1 MEGLYEMH
9 AHILADVDD
18 GARNIEETKEILKLE
33 YADGVRK
40 IFLTPHYRKG
50 MFETSE
56 DDILKQ
62 YEAAKEIAKEI
73 GEDFELILG
82 CEFYAS
88 GDIEVLQKESTRTLG
103 NTNFVLLEFS
113 DTFSYRDIQNK
124 CYELLMNNYI
134 PIIAHAERYSI
145 LRKKIEYVEQI
156 VDMGVYIQINASSIL
171 GLDGFNMKRFC
182 KKLMKSDLLHFVG
195 SDVHN
200 LTTRKPL
207 IGKCAKY
214 VEKVMGEEYMKKI
227 FIDNPFEIIK

>member
-1 MEGLYEMH
+1 MH

-73 GEDFELILG
+73 DEDFELILG

-88 GDIEVLQKESTRTLG
+88 GDIEVLQNEPTRTLWA
-103 NTNFVLLEFS
+103 VMS
-113 DTFSYRDIQNK
+113 
-124 CYELLMNNYI
+124 
-134 PIIAHAERYSI
+134 II
-145 LRKKIEYVEQI
+145 
-156 VDMGVYIQINASSIL
+156 
-171 GLDGFNMKRFC
+171 
-182 KKLMKSDLLHFVG
+182 
-195 SDVHN
+195 
-200 LTTRKPL
+200 
-207 IGKCAKY
+207 
-214 VEKVMGEEYMKKI
+214 
-227 FIDNPFEIIK
+227 

>member
-1 MEGLYEMH
+1 MH

-56 DDILKQ
+56 DD
-62 YEAAKEIAKEI
+62 
-73 GEDFELILG
+73 ILG

>member
-1 MEGLYEMH
+1 MEGLYEIH
-9 AHILADVDD
+9 AHILANVDD
-18 GARNIEETKEILKLE
+18 GARNIEETREILKLE
-33 YADGVRK
+33 YSDGVRK

-56 DDILKQ
+56 DEIIKQ
-62 YEAAKEIAKEI
+62 YEEAKKIAKEI
-73 GEDFELILG
+73 GKDFELILG

-88 GDIEVLQKESTRTLG
+88 GDIDILQNEPTRVMG
-103 NTNFVLLEFS
+103 ETNFVLLEFS
-113 DTFSYRDIQNK
+113 DAFSYRDIQNK
-124 CYELLMNNYI
+124 CSELLMNDYI
-134 PIIAHAERYSI
+134 PIIAHIERYSI
-145 LRKKIEYVEQI
+145 LRKNVEYIEQMI
-156 VDMGVYIQINASSIL
+156 DMGVYVQVNASSIL

-182 KKLMKSDLLHFVG
+182 KKLMKRDLLHFIG

-227 FIDNPFEIIK
+227 FIDNPLEIIK